1 MTLQVTELIQVNGGM
16 MWMYVLLGPPLIS
29 VVKDLLL
36 VEAPVPSGRCL
47 KLRVNACGVV
57 KDKMF
62 SLCGFATPS

>member
-1 MTLQVTELIQVNGGM
+1 